1 MLCFF
6 VVCFFVV
13 AANDV
18 GDDANLKAE
27 WEAFKA
33 KYGKSYASEAEEHF
47 RMKVY
52 MKKRQ
57 EVSAH
62 NEKYA
67 NGEVSFYLGM
77 NEFSDLRQ
85 KEFVRLR
92 NGYRGKKF
100 VGQPSPRLEPPAD
113 AEDSPLPESVDW
125 RVKGAV
131 TPVKN
136 QRGCGSCW
144 AFSATGAL
152 EGQYFIKTGKLVS
165 LSEQNLND
173 CSGDFGNRGCCGGH
187 VDAAFEYIKTG
198 GGLDTEQSY
207 PYTSKDDVCCLNK
220 SNVGI
225 RVSGFVDIENS
236 EEQLKK
242 AVATIGPISV
252 AIDASLPSFKHYMGE
267 AALSLYNKKSRLFS
281 FGTNNALLEF
291 VLEGTL
297 QIRENL
303 IDSKK
308 AVDNQLKTMC
318 EEFIAH
324 TAQLLIGPIQPFLD
338 KANVILQVQHQEP
351 TRTVSLRN
359 QPFAAPETVS
369 NVVSNAYRHLKE
381 TLTSLARSMSLYL
394 ANKDTEQILF
404 KPVKTKVLA
413 AYENLNQIVKTSY
426 LDEDQLIIAC
436 PSVEQINVVLTSFQA
451 K

>member
-6 VVCFFVV
+6 VVYFFVV

-77 NEFSDLRQ
+77 NEFSDLPQ

-113 AEDSPLPESVDW
+113 AQDSPLPESVDW

-136 QRGCGSCW
+136 QRRCGSCW

-198 GGLDTEQSY
+198 GGLVTEQSY
-207 PYTSKDDVCCLNK
+207 PYTSKDDVCCFNK
-220 SNVGI
+220 SNVGM

-242 AVATIGPISV
+242 AVATVGPISV
-252 AIDASLPSFKHYMGE
+252 AIDASLPSFKHYMGGMFDE
-267 AALSLYNKKSRLFS
+267 PSCDVLNLDHAVLVVGYGRADGKDYWLVKNSWGIAWGEEGYIRMSRNK
-281 FGTNNALLEF
+281 NNQC
-291 VLEGTL
+291 G
-297 QIRENL
+297 
-303 IDSKK
+303 
-308 AVDNQLKTMC
+308 
-318 EEFIAH
+318 IA
-324 TAQLLIGPIQPFLD
+324 TQA
-338 KANVILQVQHQEP
+338 
-351 TRTVSLRN
+351 
-359 QPFAAPETVS
+359 
-369 NVVSNAYRHLKE
+369 
-381 TLTSLARSMSLYL
+381 
-394 ANKDTEQILF
+394 
-404 KPVKTKVLA
+404 
-413 AYENLNQIVKTSY
+413 SY
-426 LDEDQLIIAC
+426 PL
-436 PSVEQINVVLTSFQA
+436 VR
-451 K
+451 